1 MAKKQRIIVS
11 ALIAFG
17 ISMFVLAA
25 VSGGGNA
32 DDISVTQNPAID
44 ALIPAREAE
53 ILRGDQVGIDLAEG
67 YQAALQI
74 ETSDDRTIQ
83 IPSNQLDD
91 NLQDNLGIFT
101 FRPGEGKVLNV
112 LPPQSNCVTATYWP
126 VTDPNLSQTIR
137 WCFQVT

>member
-11 ALIAFG
+11 ALITFG
-17 ISMFVLAA
+17 ICMLVLAA
-25 VSGGGNA
+25 TSGGGNG

-53 ILRGDQVGIDLAEG
+53 ILRGDQIGIDLAEG

-74 ETSDDRTIQ
+74 ETSDDQTIQ
-83 IPSNQLDD
+83 VPSNQLDQ
-91 NLQDNLGIFT
+91 NFQENLGIFS
-101 FRPGEGKVLNV
+101 FRPGTGKVLTV

-126 VTDPNLSQTIR
+126 ITDPQLSQTIR